1 MGVKRQFGFTLI
13 ELIVVLAILGL
24 AYSLVPPLFSGAL
37 PSTELK
43 GATRQLAAGLRQA
56 RNAAVIGR
64 TEAVLTLD
72 VEKRAFT
79 ISDNPRTF
87 QLPRDVHLKLVTS
100 KSEVIGDKLAAIRFY
115 ADGSSNGGRVTLTS
129 GERSFEVDVNWL
141 TGRVAILG

>member
-24 AYSLVPPLFSGAL
+24 AYSLVPPLFSGAR
-37 PSTELK
+37 PGAELK
-43 GATRQLAAGLRQA
+43 GATRQLAAGLRQT

-79 ISDNPRTF
+79 ISGNPRTF
-87 QLPRDVHLKLVTS
+87 QLPREVHLKLVTS
-100 KSEVIGDKLAAIRFY
+100 SSEVIGDKLAAIRFY
-115 ADGSSNGGRVTLTS
+115 ADGSSNGGRITLSS